1 MLRVMRI
8 QWVAKAAVRRIQ
20 WGTKASRTGEDE
32 ASRTGEDEDSRT
44 GEDDV
49 GRTGGVEVSRTGED
63 SWVTR
68 TLDGCG
74 RPGRPGGAIG
84 LVPRRVVAD
93 RRVRFLGRPGP
104 IVP

>member
-63 SWVTR
+63 SWG
-68 TLDGCG
+68 LGHWM
-74 RPGRPGGAIG
+74 GAG
-84 LVPRRVVAD
+84 VRV
-93 RRVRFLGRPGP
+93 GP
-104 IVP
+104 VERSG